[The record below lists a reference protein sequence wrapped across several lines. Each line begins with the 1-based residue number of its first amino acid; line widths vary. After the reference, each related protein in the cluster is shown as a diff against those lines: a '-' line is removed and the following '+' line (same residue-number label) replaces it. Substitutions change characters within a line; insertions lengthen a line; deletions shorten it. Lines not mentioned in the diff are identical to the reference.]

1 MLYLK
6 ASEEK
11 KLTFEVDIHGVE
23 CNDLK
28 GYVRFEIYGAEY
40 GFPAEIERNRIT
52 AVIPPLT
59 EIVRKDIEDGTVIN
73 ARLEMF
79 TDRHY
84 FSPWSGEVKVGAP
97 MDIKATLKDDIKGPG
112 IKTRLLTSES
122 EDSKPKKEIKSK
134 EEKSLDSDGVKNLIF
149 EVLNEMKGSEKKSL
163 VESTKKKTGITK
175 EYLRNITQEGIIKYI
190 EKAGTK
196 NKDIQRIILEQARTA
211 AQSNDNFKILKE
223 VVKIMKKKR
232 G

>member
-6 ASEEK
+6 SSEEK

-23 CNDLK
+23 TTNLK
-28 GYVRFEIYGAEY
+28 GYVRFELYGAEY

-52 AVIPPLT
+52 ATIPPLT
-59 EIVRKDIEDGTVIN
+59 EVVKKDIEDGTVIN

-79 TDRHY
+79 TDKHY

-97 MDIKATLKDDIKGPG
+97 MDIRAKLKEDKTPG
-112 IKTRLLTSES
+112 IKTKLVTSEV
-122 EDSKPKKEIKSK
+122 EEKPNKK
-134 EEKSLDSDGVKNLIF
+134 EEKTVESKDLKSLIK
-149 EVLNEMKGSEKKSL
+149 EVLTEM
-163 VESTKKKTGITK
+163 VPTKKKKVIESSQKQKDIITK
-175 EYLRNITQEGIIKYI
+175 EYLRNITEDGIIKYI

-196 NKDIQRIILEQARTA
+196 NKDVQRIILQQARTA
-211 AQSNDNFKILKE
+211 AQSTDNFKVLKE

>member
-6 ASEEK
+6 SSEEK

-23 CNDLK
+23 TGNLK
-28 GYVRFEIYGAEY
+28 GYVRFELYGAEY

-52 AVIPPLT
+52 ATIPPLT
-59 EIVRKDIEDGTVIN
+59 EIVKKDIEDGTVIN

-79 TDRHY
+79 TDKHY

-97 MDIKATLKDDIKGPG
+97 MDIRAKLKEDKTPG
-112 IKTRLLTSES
+112 IKTKLVTSEL
-122 EDSKPKKEIKSK
+122 EESKSAKKENIK
-134 EEKSLDSDGVKNLIF
+134 EEKALESKDLKSMIR
-149 EVLNEMKGSEKKSL
+149 EVLTEM
-163 VESTKKKTGITK
+163 VPTKKKKVSESSQHKKEEITK
-175 EYLRNITQEGIIKYI
+175 EYLRNITEDGILKYI
-190 EKAGTK
+190 EKAGAK
-196 NKDIQRIILEQARTA
+196 KKEIQTIILNQARA
-211 AQSNDNFKILKE
+211 AAGSTDNFKVLKE